1 METSLS
7 CHATFHDLPGEII
20 ELILTPLCINFL
32 DVVNVSKTCCKFYEV
47 CQSNDL
53 WKRKILQRYIC
64 ISVSRANIL
73 RIRCK

>member
-1 METSLS
+1 METSERSLS

-20 ELILTPLCINFL
+20 ELILTPLCINYL

-53 WKRKILQRYIC
+53 WKRKILQRYC
-64 ISVSRANIL
+64 TFVYM
-73 RIRCK
+73 